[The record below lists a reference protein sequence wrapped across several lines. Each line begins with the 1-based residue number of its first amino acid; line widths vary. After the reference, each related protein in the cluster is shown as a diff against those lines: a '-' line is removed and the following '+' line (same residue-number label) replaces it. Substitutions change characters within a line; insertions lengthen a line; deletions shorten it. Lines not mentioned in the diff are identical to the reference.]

1 MSSDPR
7 SLAHEV
13 GIGTGL
19 GSHAT
24 GGRLENTLFYL
35 PLEADLRTFCSTC
48 HWRQTGEHSVLPAT
62 GGRLEK
68 TPLYLP
74 LEADWG
80 TLRSNCN
87 QQKKRQQYLHI

>member
-62 GGRLEK
+62 GGRLEN
-68 TPLYLP
+68 TPL
-74 LEADWG
+74 
-80 TLRSNCN
+80 N
-87 QQKKRQQYLHI
+87 Q